1 MKSLL
6 AVAAIGIVIALTG
19 VADGQT
25 PMSGTGGIR
34 FDPTITLGHIL
45 SALAMIAAVAGAY
58 MRLRVDMTEIRTKV
72 DALWQNFISNR
83 E

>member
-45 SALAMIAAVAGAY
+45 SALAMIAVVVGGY
-58 MRLRVDMTEIRTKV
+58 MRLKMDITEIRTKV
-72 DALWQNFISNR
+72 DAMWAKWVR
-83 E
+83 DE